1 MIAPTPFF
9 SDRGAHVQIY
19 EEIVFLQGRGHRILL
34 QTYGLGKN
42 VTNVAT
48 SRIINFPWY
57 RKISSGPSFTK
68 ILYIPLMIALGFF
81 NTIKF
86 RPDVIHAHLPDGAL
100 IAKFLKIFF
109 KRVAY
114 IYDLQGSLS
123 EESIQHKFIKRGSV
137 IHRLFL
143 KLELKMIYWFPVIT
157 QSDSILDFY
166 KNLADKNLRI
176 SNVKDGVDTSIFF
189 PDTKDE
195 KLLMQLGIQSTAQ
208 IVLYVGAL
216 EEYQGIDLLLEAFAK
231 VPQVPQRTILVVIG
245 YPNVSKYQKVAL
257 AHGISHNVQFLGLV
271 DYFELRKYLNLAD
284 IAIAPKIST
293 TEGDG
298 KIYNYLACGIPTIS
312 FDRPVSREI
321 GGSTMLYS
329 KLKDTDELAKN
340 ISILLADSELRRKLS
355 HASRKRAVEH
365 LSWDKVAL
373 RIEKIYEE
381 AIAKNDNG

>member
-19 EEIVFLQGRGHRILL
+19 EEIVFLQARGHRILL

-81 NTIKF
+81 NTLKF

-109 KRVAY
+109 NKVAY

-123 EESIQHKFIKRGSV
+123 EESIQHKFIKRGSI

-166 KNLADKNLRI
+166 KNLTDKNLRI

-189 PDTKDE
+189 PDIKDE
-195 KLLMQLGIQSTAQ
+195 KLLMQLEIQPTSQ

-216 EEYQGIDLLLEAFAK
+216 EEYQGIDLLLEAFTK
-231 VPQVPQRTILVVIG
+231 VPQEPQRIVLVVIG

-257 AHGISHNVQFLGLV
+257 ARGIAHNVQFLGLV

-329 KLKDTDELAKN
+329 KLKDIDELAKN
-340 ISILLADSELRRKLS
+340 ISILLSDAELRRTLS

-381 AIAKNDNG
+381 TIAKNDNG